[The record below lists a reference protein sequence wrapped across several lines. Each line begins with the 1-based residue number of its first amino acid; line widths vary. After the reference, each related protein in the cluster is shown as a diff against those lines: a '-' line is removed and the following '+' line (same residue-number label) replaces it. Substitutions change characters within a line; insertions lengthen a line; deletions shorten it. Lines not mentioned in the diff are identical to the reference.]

1 MSIRSSRAS
10 AFLLAFALLLTA
22 LALVGCGKSD
32 STTTISAV
40 PSTQA
45 TTTSSLATTSSVAAS
60 TGSGEAVLEVTGSAG
75 TKSYTLEQIKALKVT
90 QGYGGMKSSTGR
102 ITPPTTQKGISIE
115 DLLAEVGGL
124 PDDMAVSISAKDGY
138 EMTMSATQLSSG
150 DFLTYDMVTG
160 AEKKVDGPLQV
171 ILSYESDGKALNPDS
186 EGTLRM
192 GIISAKQDEV
202 TDGHWWVKWVTKVEV
217 KPIEQDWSLS
227 LTGARSEEIDKA
239 TFESGANQGCHGKEW
254 TDADGNKWS
263 GIPLYNLVGRVDDD
277 ISHEGPAYNRE
288 LAKAGYNVQVI
299 GTNGKIVTVSSKAMY
314 YNTDLIVADK
324 MNGKAL
330 PENYWPLRLVGKGI
344 DAADDIGQISEIKVL
359 IPTK

>member
-1 MSIRSSRAS
+1 MVSRRNRVS
-10 AFLLAFALLLTA
+10 AFLLAFALLLTV
-22 LALVGCGKSD
+22 LLLVGCGKSA
-32 STTTISAV
+32 STTTTSAAA
-40 PSTQA
+40 SAQA
-45 TTTSSLATTSSVAAS
+45 TTTSGVTTTSAAAP
-60 TGSGEAVLEVTGSAG
+60 TGSGETVLEVTGSTG
-75 TKSYTLEQIKALKVT
+75 TKSYTLEQIKALKVA

-102 ITPPTTQKGISIE
+102 ITPPTVQKGVSID
-115 DLLAEVGGL
+115 DLLAEIGGL

-138 EMTMSATQLSSG
+138 EMTMSATQLRSG

-192 GIISAKQDEV
+192 GIISAKQDQV
-202 TDGHWWVKWVTKVEV
+202 TDGHWWVKWVTKIEV
-217 KPIEQDWSLS
+217 KAIEQDWSLS

-288 LAKAGYNVQVI
+288 LAKAGYDVQII
-299 GTNGKIVTVSSKAMY
+299 GTNGKIVTVSSQAMY

-324 MNGKAL
+324 MNGEAL
-330 PENYWPLRLVGKGI
+330 PEDYWPLRLVGKGI
-344 DAADDIGQISEIKVL
+344 PAADDIGQISEIKVL
-359 IPTK
+359 IPAK